1 MTALR
6 LGSAGAAA
14 GACGAA
20 FVLAPGLVAVA
31 VPAAFFL
38 GAGIV
43 LGRCCTTSVA
53 DDGLRRRLDRWIVYS
68 YIAHLGIGM
77 LITYVPTLGTYFGGD
92 SFQYDS
98 GARQLVD
105 QWLNDGPAPLFGSSA
120 EGKTGFTYVLA
131 GMYAVLGPYAAIGV
145 ALNAFFAASLVPLML
160 DATHKLVGRDAASW
174 VPPLVVLPPA
184 FLLWP
189 SQLLREAG
197 VLFFMAVAL
206 NAAVRMRHGLRP
218 GSLVAISLAVGCLFM
233 FRHYVALTVAGGM
246 VLGLTFAGRG
256 VRGVS
261 ASVGTAVLIVGL
273 VFGAGLGY
281 GGLQTLRS
289 TDLDRAS
296 VIRRGSA
303 TEAASGFLVDAD
315 VSTTENALLYL
326 PRSIPRML
334 IGPFPWE
341 VRGLRQLPAILD
353 AAVIWALVPSL
364 RRGWRAARSAR
375 DRILVFLLPSAGF
388 LTIVLSL
395 LVANYG
401 TVVRARSQ
409 ILLLAVPLLALG
421 FSHRNRA
428 EEPTDRVRT
437 LASTSTA

>member
-1 MTALR
+1 MIR
-6 LGSAGAAA
+6 LISAGAIAA
-14 GACGAA
+14 GCGAA
-20 FVLAPGLVAVA
+20 FVLFPELVAIS

-38 GAGIV
+38 AGCIM
-43 LGRCCTTSVA
+43 LGRCCATSVV
-53 DDGLRRRLDRWIVYS
+53 DVSLRRRLDRWSVTS
-68 YIAHLGIGM
+68 FMAHFGIGVT
-77 LITYVPTLGTYFGGD
+77 ITSVPALAAYLGGD
-92 SFQYDS
+92 SVQYDN

-105 QWLNDGPAPLFGSSA
+105 HWLNGGVTPSLQSA
-120 EGKTGFTYVLA
+120 EGKAGFTFVLA
-131 GMYAVLGPYAAIGV
+131 GLYSILGPYAAAGI

-160 DATHKLVGRDAASW
+160 DATHRLVGRDAAWW

-184 FLLWP
+184 FLIWP
-189 SQLLREAG
+189 SQLLRDAG
-197 VLFFMAVAL
+197 VLFFMAVAV
-206 NAAVRMRHGLRP
+206 NAAVRMRWGLRP
-218 GSLVAISLAVGCLFM
+218 GNLVAFSLAVGCLFT
-233 FRHYVALTVAGGM
+233 FRHYVALTIAGGM
-246 VLGLTFAGRG
+246 VLGLTLAGRG
-256 VRGVS
+256 VRGLN
-261 ASVGTAVLIVGL
+261 ASVGTLILVAGL

-296 VIRRGSA
+296 VIRQGSA
-303 TEAASGFLVDAD
+303 TEAASGFLIDAD

-341 VRGLRQLPAILD
+341 VRGLRQLPAMLD

-364 RRGWRAARSAR
+364 RRGWRAARLAR
-375 DRILVFLLPSAGF
+375 DRILAFLLPSAGF

-421 FSHRNRA
+421 SSHRNRA
-428 EEPTDRVRT
+428 EEATGQVDTPVPT
-437 LASTSTA
+437 AAA